1 MITLKTKTIN
11 IYENLLGVIIKNG
24 KKSVARR
31 LLSNIFFKLNFF
43 FEKPVY
49 YLLLKFLKILNIFV
63 ETKVVKIKRSRY
75 VVPFSITLNRR
86 IYLITKWLLFVV
98 RNNKERIS
106 FVEKFTGSLFQTFL
120 KSKSEVFN
128 LKVLNNSQA
137 FGNRS
142 NIHYRW

>member
-106 FVEKFTGSLFQTFL
+106 FVEKFTGSLSNFF
-120 KSKSEVFN
+120 
-128 LKVLNNSQA
+128 KVKI
-137 FGNRS
+137 RS
-142 NIHYRW
+142 I